1 MRDVSCLEPNTV
13 LALVD
18 GRLLSDALS
27 LSNVRQHIAGCQACA
42 DLVALAA
49 GGGPGSAAP
58 ARLEKGASLGRYVIL
73 DVVGRGGM
81 GEVYA
86 AYDPQLDRKVA
97 LKLLHGR
104 VRSDAL
110 VEAARARL
118 LREAKAIARLSHPNV
133 VVVYDAGEIE
143 SRVFL
148 AMEFVDGQT
157 LAAWL
162 DAAPRTWREIREV
175 FVAAGRG
182 LAAAHEAGLVHRD
195 FKPQNVMVGRD
206 GSVRV
211 MDFGLASD
219 GSHAD
224 AGAPLEA
231 IALAAADAPAPPS
244 VALTHTG
251 MLLGTPLYMSPE
263 QLSGRGTDPRTDQFS
278 FCVSL
283 YHALYGERPFPSDTL
298 SALIDAVR
306 SGRVR
311 EPPQK
316 TKTRVPSFVGK
327 ALLRGL
333 RSEPGERFESMP
345 ALLAELQRDPAQR
358 RRRLAIGAAAL
369 ALVTVLAVGAQQAST
384 RGQRFCRGASDKVTT
399 AWELSPDGTR
409 RNAIHRAFAATG
421 RSFAEETWQRAS
433 GLIDDWSRRWSAAY
447 TDACEATH
455 VRGDQSAEVLDL
467 RMACLEEARV
477 GLRSLTDVLA
487 HADGKVLIQA
497 VNGAQALPAL
507 ERCANIQLLRA
518 AVAPPADPGTRA
530 RVDALRPRLAEVKA
544 LADTG
549 QLAEAHR
556 KATPLLAEAR
566 ATGYIALQA
575 EVLEALG
582 SLDYYRGELGSATAL
597 LEEALWT
604 ALTSRRDDIA
614 VKCAGNLAAL
624 AGYHRTDFAQAAR
637 WDQLGRAMLGRLGPG
652 QEDAAAWLMHD
663 RAMLHMRR
671 GEMRA
676 ALEIGQASLAQKQ
689 KFFPPGH
696 SATALSWEL
705 VANVKTELGDHAGAL
720 QAINE
725 AVKTYQQAFGPGN
738 PQLARAFGNRGE
750 ILKNLGRY
758 AEAETDLRESI
769 ERYAMFIDRDHS
781 WVAYPLTALGTTL
794 LATDRPKQALPVL
807 EKALRIREPGEPPDL
822 VAETRFALAR
832 ALWTAGSDAA
842 RARKLATAARE
853 GYAQLPALAARAAE
867 VDAWLGGHP

>member
-1 MRDVSCLEPNTV
+1 MGLSCLEPNTV
-13 LALVD
+13 VALVD
-18 GRLLSDALS
+18 GRLLADALS
-27 LSNVRQHIAGCQACA
+27 SVRQHLAGCQACA
-42 DLVALAA
+42 DLVAVAA
-49 GGGPGSAAP
+49 GAGPASVAS
-58 ARLEKGASLGRYVIL
+58 ARLEKGASFGRYVIL
-73 DVVGRGGM
+73 ELVGRGGM

-97 LKLLHGR
+97 LKLLRGWA
-104 VRSDAL
+104 RSDAS

-148 AMEFVDGQT
+148 AMEFVDGET

-162 DAAPRTWREIREV
+162 EAAPRNWHEIREV

-219 GSHAD
+219 RSHGD
-224 AGAPLEA
+224 AGAPLETIA
-231 IALAAADAPAPPS
+231 ISPGDAPAAQS

-251 MLLGTPLYMSPE
+251 MLLGTPLYMAPE
-263 QLSGRGTDPRTDQFS
+263 QLSGRSTDPRTDQFS
-278 FCVSL
+278 FCVAL
-283 YHALYGERPFPSDTL
+283 YHALYGERPFPGDTL
-298 SALIDAVR
+298 STLIDAVR

-316 TKTRVPSFVGK
+316 TRVPPFLGK
-327 ALLRGL
+327 ALMRGL
-333 RSEPGERFESMP
+333 RSEPSERFESMP
-345 ALLAELQRDPAQR
+345 AMLEELQRDPAR
-358 RRRLAIGAAAL
+358 RRGKLAIGAAAL
-369 ALVTVLAVGAQQAST
+369 ALAAALTVGVQQAST
-384 RGQRFCRGASDKVTT
+384 RGQRLCRGAGEKVVS
-399 AWELSPDGTR
+399 AWELAPDGAR

-421 RSFAEETWQRAS
+421 RGFAEETWQRVA
-433 GLIDDWSRRWSAAY
+433 GLIDDWSRRWTAAY

-467 RMACLEEARV
+467 RMACLEEARA

-487 HADGKVLIQA
+487 RADGKVLIQA
-497 VNGAQALPAL
+497 VNAAQALPTL
-507 ERCANIQLLRA
+507 DRCANVPLLRA
-518 AVAPPADPGTRA
+518 AVAPPVDPAIRK
-530 RVDALRPRLAEVKA
+530 RVDELRPMLAEVKA

-549 QLAEAHR
+549 QLAEARR
-556 KATPLLAEAR
+556 KGTLLLTNAR
-566 ATGYIALQA
+566 ATGYVALQA
-575 EVLEALG
+575 EALEALG
-582 SLDYYRGELGSATAL
+582 SADYYMGEITSATPL

-604 ALTSRRDDIA
+604 ALASRRDDIA

-624 AGYHRTDFAQAAR
+624 AGYHRTDFEQAER
-637 WDQLGRAMLGRLGPG
+637 WDRLGRSLLGRLGPD
-652 QEDAAAWLMHD
+652 QEDAAAWLTHD
-663 RAMLHMRR
+663 RAMVHVRR
-671 GEMRA
+671 GELHA
-676 ALEIGQASLAQKQ
+676 ALEDAQASLAQKQ
-689 KFFPPGH
+689 KIFPPPH

-705 VANVKTELGDHAGAL
+705 VANIETELGDHEKAL
-720 QAINE
+720 QAING
-725 AVKTYQQAFGPGN
+725 ALKTYQQAFGPGN

-769 ERYAMFIDRDHS
+769 ERYSVAIDRDHS

-794 LATDRPKQALPVL
+794 LATNRAKQAVSVL
-807 EKALRIREPGEPPDL
+807 EKALRIREPVETPDL

-832 ALWTAGSDAA
+832 ALWTAGTDAT
-842 RARKLATAARE
+842 RARKLATAAYE
-853 GYAQLPALAARAAE
+853 DYAQLPSAAPRAAE
-867 VDAWLGGHP
+867 VDAWLKRHP